1 MPPRSL
7 AKVWALLGLAIIIA
21 SAGTHAAGN
30 QPNVVLLLTDDQ
42 DHVFNS
48 FGTAMPYTKH
58 LLKHGGTSFANAF
71 AHTPLCCPSRGQI
84 LTGKYLHNLKAAD
97 PDAVSCMRMEA
108 NEAFEQ
114 AIFANQLQA
123 SGYETGMIGK
133 YLNGKYVSHCYPE
146 GERTPPP
153 GWDFYFAM

>member
-1 MPPRSL
+1 M
-7 AKVWALLGLAIIIA
+7 AKRGFARGWALPWLAIIIT
-21 SAGTHAAGN
+21 SSGTHGRN

-42 DHVFNS
+42 DNVFNS
-48 FGTAMPYTKH
+48 FGTAMPFTKKF
-58 LLKHGGTSFANAF
+58 LKHGGVSFVNAF
-71 AHTPLCCPSRGQI
+71 SHTPLCCPSRGQI

-108 NEAFEQ
+108 SKAFEQ
-114 AIFANQLQA
+114 AVFANQLQA

-133 YLNGKYVSHCYPE
+133 YLNGKYVSHCDPE
-146 GERTPPP
+146 GERAPPP